1 MIKVGNMLKFK
12 QVLVFVLLF
21 PAIGL
26 LAQDKVNLLNGK
38 VLEGTVT
45 STADEKISLK
55 MTGKKGKVFD
65 TYIENYRAFSIISK
79 DGAETIIYKQD
90 STIGNFLTVP
100 DMQFYVW
107 GEQDA
112 YKNYRPMGTMI
123 MGTTLGIGLG
133 IFDTYSFGDPND
145 PTVAKGFF
153 KAGPGFLTIFY
164 PFIFTAL
171 AGIAPRPQLDI
182 HNITNRNNLN
192 SEHFIQGFARVA
204 RFKRTIRAL
213 IFSAAGSALGLGSY
227 YLFK

>member
-1 MIKVGNMLKFK
+1 MLKNK

-21 PAIGL
+21 AAISL
-26 LAQDKVNLLNGK
+26 KAQDKVNLLNGK

-45 STADEKISLK
+45 STADEKISLT
-55 MTGKKGKVFD
+55 MTSKKGKVFD
-65 TYIENYRAFSIISK
+65 TYIENYRAFSILSK
-79 DGAETIIYKQD
+79 DGSETIIYKQD

-100 DMQFYVW
+100 DMQFYLL

-123 MGTTLGIGLG
+123 LGTTLGIGLG
-133 IFDTYSFGDPND
+133 IFDTYNFGDPAD

-153 KAGPGFLTIFY
+153 KSGPGFLTIFY
-164 PFIFTAL
+164 PFIFTAI

-182 HNITNRNNLN
+182 HNISNRNNLN

-204 RFKRTIRAL
+204 RFKRTIRAFV
-213 IFSAAGSALGLGSY
+213 FSFAGSALGLGSY
-227 YLFK
+227 YLFR